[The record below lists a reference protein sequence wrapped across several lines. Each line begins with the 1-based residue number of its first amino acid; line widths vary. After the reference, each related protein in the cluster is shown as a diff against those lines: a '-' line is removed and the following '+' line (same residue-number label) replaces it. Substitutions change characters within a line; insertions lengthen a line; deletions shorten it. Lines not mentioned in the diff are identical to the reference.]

1 MLKRVKFNSSTNI
14 TDESILVMYENCKS
28 LVEIDLHG
36 CENVT
41 DKYLKSIFS
50 DLTQLR
56 SLELVMPWNHRQI
69 I

>member
-1 MLKRVKFNSSTNI
+1 MR
-14 TDESILVMYENCKS
+14 CKS

-41 DKYLKSIFS
+41 DKYLKSIFL

-56 SLELVMPWNHRQI
+56 GLELVMPLESPTNYLNLFQKDTFWKN
-69 I
+69 

>member
-36 CENVT
+36 CE
-41 DKYLKSIFS
+41 KC
-50 DLTQLR
+50 
-56 SLELVMPWNHRQI
+56 HRQVFEKHI
-69 I
+69 FRLDTTKGV